1 MQVAFK
7 KIKVWHACK
16 RHMDFMGIFD
26 DEMLTNKAFDLWPI
40 EYEYVATIEART
52 KALPFLNDAYAMTNS
67 MVETWTCPDVN
78 VPDLAKRFQL
88 SLIISLAQQDVHS
101 ARRYPLFRST
111 SMGDILEAE
120 ERLFVVTAMGFAEIP
135 HPLVVARIPRNELPL
150 HLGKSRLMDRLI
162 ERRLQDEA
170 SHSHQ

>member
-1 MQVAFK
+1 
-7 KIKVWHACK
+7 
-16 RHMDFMGIFD
+16 MGIFD
-26 DEMLTNKAFDLWPI
+26 DEALTNKVFELWPDA
-40 EYEYVATIEART
+40 YERVATIEART

-67 MVETWTCPDVN
+67 MVASWTDPELN

-88 SLIISLAQQDVHS
+88 SLISLAQQDVRS

-120 ERLFVVTAMGFAEIP
+120 ERLFVVTAMGFDEIP
-135 HPLVVARIPRNELPL
+135 HPQAVARIPRNELPL

-162 ERRLQDEA
+162 ERRLQSET